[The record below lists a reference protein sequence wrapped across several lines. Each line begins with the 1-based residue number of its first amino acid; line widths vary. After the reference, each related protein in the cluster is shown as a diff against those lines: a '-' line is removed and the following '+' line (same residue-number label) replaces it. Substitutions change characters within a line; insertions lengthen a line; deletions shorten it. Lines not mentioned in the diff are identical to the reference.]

1 MDETIDNFVELEE
14 APIENE
20 FAGEHAETIIDGML
34 DTVEGNESFAG
45 GLTRSQQYLKSVM
58 ETNGHAFYGV
68 HGTEGV
74 IDSIKGGF
82 KKAWEALK
90 KALAAIWEWIT
101 TSRANRQA
109 KEIFAVVERERK
121 TATEMAKDYD
131 GEANHDSMESRLK
144 WIEELETML
153 DTKSKEALVI
163 ADEVSGSLLTIN
175 RGLGEMLKKL
185 SGKVG
190 ETYGMADAYKSLKKP
205 TDVAST
211 LSKLKLIT
219 QNIEAEQSDMR
230 TMKSAID
237 SIVAEAEKTPD
248 QFVTKRALKIL
259 KPVARILDTF
269 VLCSQRKLNAVEKL
283 VKTTKVEK
291 MFTKKAAA

>member
-34 DTVEGNESFAG
+34 DTIEGNESFAG

-58 ETNGHAFYGV
+58 ETNGHSFHNV

-74 IDSIKGGF
+74 IDTIKGGF

-90 KALAAIWEWIT
+90 KALSAIWEWIT

-109 KEIFAVVERERK
+109 KEIFATVERERK
-121 TATEMAKDYD
+121 SADDMAKDYD
-131 GEANHDSMESRLK
+131 GEANHESMQSRLK

-153 DTKSKEALVI
+153 DTKGKEALAI
-163 ADEVSGSLLTIN
+163 ANEVSGSILEIN
-175 RGLGEMLKKL
+175 KPLADSLKKI
-185 SGKVG
+185 SNKVG
-190 ETYGMADAYKSLKKP
+190 DTYGMADAYKTLKRP
-205 TDVAST
+205 GDVAHT
-211 LSKLKLIT
+211 LNQMKEVTRK
-219 QNIEAEQSDMR
+219 IEAEQTDVR
-230 TMKSAID
+230 IIKSLID
-237 SIVAEAEKTPD
+237 GVISETEKKAD
-248 QFVTKRALKIL
+248 EFFAKRSLKIL
-259 KPVARILDTF
+259 KPVARILDMF

>member
-14 APIENE
+14 SPIENE

-34 DTVEGNESFAG
+34 DTIEGNESFAG
-45 GLTRSQQYLKSVM
+45 DLTHAQQYLKSVM
-58 ETNGHAFYGV
+58 ETNGYTFYGV

-74 IDSIKGGF
+74 IDTIKGGF

-90 KALAAIWEWIT
+90 KALNAIWEWIT

-121 TATEMAKDYD
+121 SASEMAKDYD
-131 GEANHDSMESRLK
+131 GEANHESMQSRLK

-153 DTKSKEALVI
+153 DTKAKEALTI

-175 RGLGEMLKKL
+175 KPLADMLKKV

-205 TDVAST
+205 SDVST
-211 LSKLKLIT
+211 TLGKMKEVAAKV
-219 QNIEAEQSDMR
+219 EAEQFDIR
-230 TMKSAID
+230 VLKGIID
-237 SIVAEAEKTPD
+237 GVVSETEKKAD
-248 QFVTKRALKIL
+248 EFMAKRALKIL
-259 KPVARILDTF
+259 KPVSRIVDTF